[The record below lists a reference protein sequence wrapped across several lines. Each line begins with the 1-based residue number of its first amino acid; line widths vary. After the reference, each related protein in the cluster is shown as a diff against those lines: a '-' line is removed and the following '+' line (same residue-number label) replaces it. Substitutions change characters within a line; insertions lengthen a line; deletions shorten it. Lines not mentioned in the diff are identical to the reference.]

1 MMRVGDRDLLVNV
14 LRTVGDRFARDVHD
28 GDLDRLRTLI
38 DHSPAILMLLDDD
51 LRVLSASSAFSRL
64 LGHDNYLVRGQR
76 FADLAAP
83 DQRST
88 LERALRR
95 AAPREHVAID
105 LPDAWGGLRHFD
117 AHFADLRSDPQI
129 GAIVATLSDVSDLK
143 RAEHRL
149 RELAEIDPLTGALNR
164 RAFTD
169 SLTEALDDA
178 AARADAS
185 PGPPAVGAA
194 PDIGVLFIDLD
205 RFKPINDTHG
215 HAAGDAVLIE
225 IVARIRRAVRGGD
238 LVGRLGGD
246 ELAVALLG
254 DAAGGVSPT
263 IARIHA
269 ALETPIDVGST
280 EVVVSASIGAAQ
292 PIPHAPV
299 SADDLIRRA
308 DAAMYRR
315 KTIRPVSGEGSTSA
329 A

>member
-1 MMRVGDRDLLVNV
+1 M
-14 LRTVGDRFARDVHD
+14 
-28 GDLDRLRTLI
+28 
-38 DHSPAILMLLDDD
+38 
-51 LRVLSASSAFSRL
+51 
-64 LGHDNYLVRGQR
+64 
-76 FADLAAP
+76 
-83 DQRST
+83 
-88 LERALRR
+88 
-95 AAPREHVAID
+95 
-105 LPDAWGGLRHFD
+105 
-117 AHFADLRSDPQI
+117 
-129 GAIVATLSDVSDLK
+129 
-143 RAEHRL
+143 
-149 RELAEIDPLTGALNR
+149 
-164 RAFTD
+164 
-169 SLTEALDDA
+169 
-178 AARADAS
+178 
-185 PGPPAVGAA
+185 
-194 PDIGVLFIDLD
+194 LFIDLD

-246 ELAVALLG
+246 ELGVALLG

-315 KTIRPVSGEGSTSA
+315 KTIRPVSGENSTSA